1 VQQGPLQPG
10 RLLESHL
17 VIVPDRHQ
25 GDDWLIAVSRA
36 APRGICDSLSALRV
50 LFCCRPAFGHVYPLL
65 PLAVACRDA
74 GHEVLFGTGERFV
87 PRLRER
93 GFRAERVGISIDEA
107 DRLALRADPGL
118 NELPRAERWRFGVVV
133 FGDVLARRT
142 LDDVVPLLQ
151 ATDPDLLVYD
161 ETDVGAGAGAHL
173 AGVPAVAHSLG
184 RQVPDRIRRAV
195 LERLARDSL
204 PSDLFEAN
212 PYLDICPPSL
222 QDTSASEPRERI
234 QLRPVAPIE
243 PADAVPAWIA
253 AARFRPLV
261 YVTLG
266 TYVAGH
272 VGSLRAA
279 AAGVGS
285 LDVDVLVTVGP
296 DGDPSALG
304 PVPGSVRVE
313 RFVPQ
318 GVLLPH
324 VDLVV
329 HHGGSGTLLGAL
341 AHGLPQLV
349 LPHGADQFTNAQA
362 LLDSGAGRRLLPEE
376 ISSESVA
383 GAVRAL
389 LSEPGFRDAAR
400 GLADEIAAMPE
411 PAERVTKLEQL
422 SSR

>member
-1 VQQGPLQPG
+1 
-10 RLLESHL
+10 
-17 VIVPDRHQ
+17 
-25 GDDWLIAVSRA
+25 
-36 APRGICDSLSALRV
+36 
-50 LFCCRPAFGHVYPLL
+50 
-65 PLAVACRDA
+65 
-74 GHEVLFGTGERFV
+74 
-87 PRLRER
+87 
-93 GFRAERVGISIDEA
+93 VGISIEEA

-118 NELPRAERWRFGVVV
+118 NELPRAERWRIGVVV

-142 LDDVVPLLQ
+142 LDDIAPLLE
-151 ATDPDLLVYD
+151 ATAPDLLVYD

-184 RQVPDRIRRAV
+184 RQVPDPIRRAV
-195 LERLARDSL
+195 LERLAQVADGRGPDAL

-234 QLRPVAPIE
+234 RLRPVAPIE
-243 PADAVPAWIA
+243 PADVVPPWIA
-253 AARFRPLV
+253 AAHARPLV

-266 TYVAGH
+266 TYVSGQ
-272 VGSLRAA
+272 VDSLRAA
-279 AAGVGS
+279 AAGVGA
-285 LDVDVLVTVGP
+285 LDVDALVTVGP
-296 DGDPSALG
+296 DGDPSTLG
-304 PVPGSVRVE
+304 PVPDSVRVE

-329 HHGGSGTLLGAL
+329 HHGGSGTMLGAL

-376 ISSESVA
+376 ITSESVA

-389 LSEPGFRDAAR
+389 LGEPGYREAAR
-400 GLADEIAAMPE
+400 GLADEIAAMPD
-411 PAERVTKLEQL
+411 PAERVRTLEQL
-422 SSR
+422 SPR